1 MAEKKKGE
9 KVAIENRKARFNYH
23 IEDTLE
29 AGMVLHG
36 TEVKSLRGGRGNLQD
51 AYAEIK
57 DGEVWVVNFHISPY
71 EQANRFN
78 HEPRRLKKL
87 LLNRKEINQLTGMT
101 QQKGYTLVPLKVYFT
116 RGKAKMLLAIAKGKK
131 LHDKRDDIAERDAK
145 REIDRSIK
153 ERNQ

>member
-131 LHDKRDDIAERDAK
+131 LHDKRDDIAEREAK